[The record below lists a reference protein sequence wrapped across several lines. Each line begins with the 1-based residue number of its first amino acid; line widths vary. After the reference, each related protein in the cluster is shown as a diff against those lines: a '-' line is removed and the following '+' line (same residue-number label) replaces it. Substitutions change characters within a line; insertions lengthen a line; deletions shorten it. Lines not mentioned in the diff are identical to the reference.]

1 MMDSIYVTTKVE
13 LKKIELT
20 TKNMES
26 SRFINICF
34 LVFCASLIIPTRSH
48 SYSHVALFIFG
59 DSLYDVGNN
68 NYLKNALARVNIKP
82 YGETFFKYPTG
93 RASDGRLI
101 PDFVGKDYT

>member
-1 MMDSIYVTTKVE
+1 MDSIYVTTKVE
-13 LKKIELT
+13 LQKIELT

-48 SYSHVALFIFG
+48 SYSHVAMFIFG